1 MAWDLQIEN
10 TTGDL
15 VFSPSHDLA
24 GVYGE
29 GLLRQRVSMR
39 CKVPRGSYLYDYDG
53 DFGSDL
59 YLVSRSPSLAQ
70 AGVARAAIMDALQ
83 PMADEIH
90 IDDIDISVT
99 DQNQLQ
105 ASILFSTIKTDA
117 DNPVIDPSTD
127 VDVDAISVDI
137 VQD

>member
-1 MAWDLQIEN
+1 
-10 TTGDL
+10 
-15 VFSPSHDLA
+15 
-24 GVYGE
+24 
-29 GLLRQRVSMR
+29 
-39 CKVPRGSYLYDYDG
+39 
-53 DFGSDL
+53 
-59 YLVSRSPSLAQ
+59 VSRSPSLAQ